1 MTALS
6 TCRRGET
13 RVSLW
18 ATLPRVLKILRVD
31 DFPAVEVK
39 AQQHGD
45 VRVGVHLRFLEQT
58 PTRTFIHCHYDP
70 GMIIEEHG
78 HVSDHAI
85 YILDGSVMVG
95 EEDCQAG
102 TLVVLEQGSVFGPLV
117 AGPEGTDILEFYAGE
132 PTPVPVDPQAF
143 AAFLKERGI
152 DELEPTFRPLT
163 ER

>member
-6 TCRRGET
+6 TCWRARHEYHFGL
-13 RVSLW
+13 RCS
-18 ATLPRVLKILRVD
+18 PVLKILRVE

-85 YILDGSVMVG
+85 YILNGSVMIG
-95 EEDCQAG
+95 DEDCRAG
-102 TLVVLEQGSVFGPLV
+102 TLVILERGSVFGPLV
-117 AGPEGTDILEFYAGE
+117 AGPDGTDILEFYAGE
-132 PTPVPVDPQAF
+132 PTPVPVDREAF
-143 AAFLKERGI
+143 AALLNERGI
-152 DELEPTFRPLT
+152 DELEPTFQTRT
-163 ER
+163 EP